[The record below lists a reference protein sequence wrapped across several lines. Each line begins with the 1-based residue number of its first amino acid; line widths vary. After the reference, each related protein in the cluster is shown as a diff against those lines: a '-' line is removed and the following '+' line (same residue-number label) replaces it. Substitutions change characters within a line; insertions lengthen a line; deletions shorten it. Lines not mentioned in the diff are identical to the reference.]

1 MANKKNPTQKI
12 RKKQQK
18 MVLWVL
24 TILLSFGLIGSS
36 VVWISGK
43 FFPDA
48 KSESQEAYSPAKILA
63 EAEAKAKAR
72 PDDAQA
78 LADLAQIY
86 FQAGKLPEASKMYAQ
101 AIKVE
106 PKNSV
111 YCTQLSLIYLLLGQY
126 EQACNVLEKE
136 LANHPESKEAR
147 YYYAQTLALG
157 KKDYPRAVKEME
169 KYIDLVK
176 TGEDVAK
183 ARQMVTEWK
192 KLFPK
197 N

>member
-24 TILLSFGLIGSS
+24 TIFLSFGLIGSS

-111 YCTQLSLIYLLLGQY
+111 YCTQLSLIYLL
-126 EQACNVLEKE
+126 
-136 LANHPESKEAR
+136 
-147 YYYAQTLALG
+147 
-157 KKDYPRAVKEME
+157 PR
-169 KYIDLVK
+169 
-176 TGEDVAK
+176 
-183 ARQMVTEWK
+183 
-192 KLFPK
+192 
-197 N
+197 